1 MINLCVSL
9 FCRAHIPSTSTTT
22 FYSLVLMICV
32 YVGVLPCA
40 QLKSMFSPQLMMMMT
55 MMVRVSYGDTHNR
68 VFNGFSL
75 AFLCIFVTD
84 ESKQQQQCYYDTT
97 RIIANIIQTNNCE
110 RGSPMYGTCN
120 EMFSICIYMLG
131 YINGERETDSLLYK
145 KFVAKLFILDF
156 VVIYSVL

>member
-1 MINLCVSL
+1 MKVYFFIIIFLPFIIIIIKCFKTKKLLADSHLATFKTRLKFMINLCVSL

-55 MMVRVSYGDTHNR
+55 MMVRVSYGDTHNG

-75 AFLCIFVTD
+75 AFLCIFVTY
-84 ESKQQQQCYYDTT
+84 ESKQQ
-97 RIIANIIQTNNCE
+97 
-110 RGSPMYGTCN
+110 
-120 EMFSICIYMLG
+120 
-131 YINGERETDSLLYK
+131 
-145 KFVAKLFILDF
+145 
-156 VVIYSVL
+156 